1 MVLLDRRLIEE
12 YYIDLALMMENAGKA
27 LAVQSVRL
35 LDGSLVNKTVL
46 VLAGKGNNGGG
57 GLVAARHMHNW
68 GANVQVI
75 LSSPKGELKDAP
87 GKQSRILEAMGIRT
101 LEDRNLASARQI
113 HLVVDALLGYNQ
125 KGDPR
130 GRVADLVQ
138 MANESDAP
146 VLSLDIPTGLDPDK
160 GVPNNPCITATE
172 TLTLALPKKGLLRPE
187 AKPYV
192 GKLFLADISVPRE
205 IYKDLGVDHG
215 SVFAVDFIVSL
226 E

>member
-1 MVLLDRRLIEE
+1 
-12 YYIDLALMMENAGKA
+12 
-27 LAVQSVRL
+27 
-35 LDGSLVNKTVL
+35 
-46 VLAGKGNNGGG
+46 
-57 GLVAARHMHNW
+57 MHNW

-87 GKQSRILEAMGIRT
+87 GKQGRILEAMGIRT
-101 LEDRNLASARQI
+101 LEDRNLASARQA

-138 MANESDAP
+138 IANESDAS

-160 GVPNNPCITATE
+160 GIRNNPCIRATE

-205 IYKDLGVDHG
+205 LYKDLGVDHE